1 MDSMAGEEQYT
12 TQITSPRL
20 QQETV
25 AEEERSG
32 WIVWLDTKSGGR
44 HRREGRR
51 PAVARQN
58 LSLHCL
64 RCLRRVADSGPVS
77 EEFSRHVIDVVFE
90 QVALILR
97 QRHFFC

>member
-12 TQITSPRL
+12 TQIPSPTL

-32 WIVWLDTKSGGR
+32 WIQRAVAEIDEKAAD
-44 HRREGRR
+44 

-58 LSLHCL
+58 LSLHRL

-77 EEFSRHVIDVVFE
+77 EDFSRHVIDVVFE